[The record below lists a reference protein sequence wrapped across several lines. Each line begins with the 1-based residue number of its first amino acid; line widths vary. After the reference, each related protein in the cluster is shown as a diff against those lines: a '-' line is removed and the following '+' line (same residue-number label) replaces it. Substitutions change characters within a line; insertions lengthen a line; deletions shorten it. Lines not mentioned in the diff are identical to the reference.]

1 MKRIVIAGAA
11 SIVILAAT
19 SYFSARMGYNAGL
32 ADAPG
37 VIRSPDA
44 AYIVAVVDRIQSGDS
59 AFALAMLESHL
70 DASLIDRWA
79 YDRRGHR
86 FSSILR
92 PAEIAAIPVL
102 IGIGAQHRAKNP
114 TASTSDKTR
123 GAIAEVVKKY
133 EALAPK

>member
-1 MKRIVIAGAA
+1 MKRFVIAGAA

-44 AYIVAVVDRIQSGDS
+44 AYLVAVLDRIQSGDS
-59 AFALAMLESHL
+59 AFAVAMLESHL
-70 DASLIDRWA
+70 DGSLIDRWA

-92 PAEIAAIPVL
+92 PAEIEAIPVL

-114 TASTSDKTR
+114 TANTSDKTR
-123 GAIAEVVKKY
+123 SAIAEVVKKY